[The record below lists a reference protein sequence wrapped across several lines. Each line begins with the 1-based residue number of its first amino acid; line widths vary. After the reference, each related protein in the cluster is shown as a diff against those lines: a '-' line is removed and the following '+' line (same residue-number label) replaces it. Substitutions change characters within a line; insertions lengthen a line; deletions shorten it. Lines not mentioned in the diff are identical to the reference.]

1 LWRKITAVGRERKTG
16 ECASGLLS
24 LASDKK
30 RKGRRTRE
38 GITIG
43 LIKDMLRDT
52 EVKE

>member
-1 LWRKITAVGRERKTG
+1 MKIEAVGRERKTG

-24 LASDKK
+24 LASERK
-30 RKGRRTRE
+30 RKSRRTRE

-52 EVKE
+52 GKKE